1 MVEDEVRLAET
12 VRRGLTDSGFA
23 VPWGYL
29 TITVRA
35 VVAALA
41 MAALVRARASTR
53 PAVEELRDR

>member
-1 MVEDEVRLAET
+1 MRLAET

-29 TITVRA
+29 TITVLA

-41 MAALVRARASTR
+41 MAALVSVRASTR